1 MNFDICF
8 PLCNDVDEGHVNDDR
23 TDELI
28 WFDIM
33 AGEFLPIIR
42 RRQRPRPLGI
52 CEISASASNIMV
64 SAHSLRGWATIK
76 LL

>member
-8 PLCNDVDEGHVNDDR
+8 PLCNDVAEGHVNDDR

-42 RRQRPRPLGI
+42 RWHRPRPLGI

-64 SAHSLRGWATIK
+64 SAHS
-76 LL
+76 

>member
-1 MNFDICF
+1 MNFYICC
-8 PLCNDVDEGHVNDDR
+8 PVSNDVGEGPVNDDR

-42 RRQRPRPLGI
+42 RWHRPRPLGI

-64 SAHSLRGWATIK
+64 SAHS
-76 LL
+76 

>member
-8 PLCNDVDEGHVNDDR
+8 PVCNDVGEGPVYDDR

-28 WFDIM
+28 WSDIM
-33 AGEFLPIIR
+33 VGEFLPIIR

-64 SAHSLRGWATIK
+64 SAHS
-76 LL
+76 

>member
-42 RRQRPRPLGI
+42 RWHRPRPLGI

-64 SAHSLRGWATIK
+64 SAHS
-76 LL
+76 